1 MVFRSSFSIFFFL
14 FASLLS
20 LSSFQPY
27 SSQNQRQMVRIGLV
41 AGCYERTLHGFD
53 IITGANGTHTLQASF
68 LMPAHQGSIKSVAGA
83 GTWVA
88 SGSTDEVISI
98 MNVEQMAQT
107 MTLHHHDGDINS
119 LAFHSD
125 KFLFSASVDGR
136 VCVFRTSDWTLLATL
151 KGHKY
156 GPFEFTLF
164 CRLSLDAESVFGLC
178 AERLFTVSALIRT
191 VAC

>member
-1 MVFRSSFSIFFFL
+1 MVFRSGFSIDFFVRI
-14 FASLLS
+14 ADELS
-20 LSSFQPY
+20 LSSFHPY
-27 SSQNQRQMVRIGLV
+27 STTHSTPMVRIGLV

-53 IITGANGTHTLQASF
+53 IVTGPNGTSSLQASF

-83 GTWVA
+83 GPWVA

-98 MNVEQMAQT
+98 MNVDQMAQT

-119 LAFHSD
+119 LGFHSD

-156 GPFEFTLF
+156 DHF
-164 CRLSLDAESVFGLC
+164 DACFL
-178 AERLFTVSALIRT
+178 
-191 VAC
+191 